1 MNRKRVSD
9 FSFLFLFFLISLIMP
24 MYRLSAK
31 ALIYNEE
38 QKFLLIKEAKGIRD
52 FPGGGI
58 EYGETPQEAIKREL
72 SEEIGITANIE
83 INTKITHFIAYY
95 YQEKEVGVWL
105 AFYEVSLPPKIE
117 IQKGDRECVDYGYF
131 STEEAKELPLHQNV
145 LHFLENKKSN

>member
-24 MYRLSAK
+24 MYRLSVK

-38 QKFLLIKEAKGIRD
+38 HKFLLLKEKKGIRD

-58 EYGETPQEAIKREL
+58 EYRETPQETIQREL
-72 SEEIGITANIE
+72 SEELGITEKIE
-83 INTKITHFIAYY
+83 INTKIMHFIAYY

-105 AFYEVSLPPKIE
+105 AFYEVSLPSKVE
-117 IQKGDRECVDYGYF
+117 IQKGDAECVEYGYF
-131 STEEAKELPLHQNV
+131 SIEEAKKLDLHPNAQ
-145 LHFLENKKSN
+145 HFLW

>member
-1 MNRKRVSD
+1 
-9 FSFLFLFFLISLIMP
+9 MP

-31 ALIYNEE
+31 ALVYNENK
-38 QKFLLIKEAKGIRD
+38 QFLLIKEVKGIRD

-72 SEEIGITANIE
+72 SEELGITKNVE
-83 INTKITHFIAYY
+83 VNEKITHFLAYY

-105 AFYEVSLPPKIE
+105 AFYEVSLPSKVE

-131 STEEAKELPLHQNV
+131 SPEEAKKLPLHQNV
-145 LHFLENKKSN
+145 QHFLSQAFSH